1 MIQVNQR
8 VNEMS
13 IHLLESVISKANK
26 EGDPQAKHAMLLVNS
41 KVLALYSHNN
51 ASKLQAPDIMLLTTL
66 VCSKFPLPLQSI
78 PLSVNRT
85 PPPLAHDVIKFH
97 DVHIKPKD
105 CPFEDTDQDGSSSP
119 FGETRSTSL
128 EIKSPNKN
136 AAPSRSDSA
145 ADLFYPASSEE
156 QGSARDSHSSENLDQ
171 MSKGNFSNDSV
182 TSEKYYTPDEED
194 QYFSDFT

>member
-1 MIQVNQR
+1 
-8 VNEMS
+8 
-13 IHLLESVISKANK
+13 
-26 EGDPQAKHAMLLVNS
+26 
-41 KVLALYSHNN
+41 
-51 ASKLQAPDIMLLTTL
+51 MLLTTL

-105 CPFEDTDQDGSSSP
+105 CPFEDTDQDSSSSP

-128 EIKSPNKN
+128 EIKSPNMN

-145 ADLFYPASSEE
+145 ADVFYPASSEE

-171 MSKGNFSNDSV
+171 MSKENFSNDSV

-194 QYFSDFT
+194 QYFSDFTVSLSCVFGKVSLQGFFQRFVSWEGGGGGGGGGVGIEV